1 MLAFGR
7 NFAAPGV
14 RLQLMMV
21 LLLIVCSSS
30 SAASSPSEL
39 EHSGLRTGD
48 SGSSNTAREGEGAET
63 LKQTAD
69 SLVFWPFPPR
79 DKNTSNSDS
88 CTDQLTCEDCNT
100 ERLCHWCSFD
110 EACHTIGSVHGC
122 FKGSSCLPPP
132 PPKNDTSCL
141 SHTNCAEC
149 TLSSKLCHWCAH
161 DNACHEVGSP
171 YGCMTGVD
179 CYDNAHCQRSVPEPI
194 EQGTSWFEGVGILPL
209 VVILSVAGCSLCCT
223 TMCCCVMGGVKGAYD
238 DLTDLATS
246 PQEEEL
252 QEPLLVQPQER
263 QQTGQP
269 SAAPQAEAQPGE
281 EDGEGEI
288 AQENADMQQLLQE
301 EQVDAAQPEDYV
313 RIVETENS
321 NVQQPEPVPASG
333 STTER
338 RRRHRRRVGRS
349 MQRLYNSCVCCY
361 LLSVVA
367 ITLFAGGSI
376 RYFPKAPLFNVCN
389 DAVAWKSLID
399 SVTAMKVQAD
409 IELLASISNPNH
421 FDASLDNANG
431 TFIHDGKIAGKIE
444 IRPTTIAATSI
455 TDVLMVASFAPET
468 WEALDIAKE
477 FYQGTLVLHVALDMA
492 IRVPA
497 LLDYEFTVSIQD
509 MAVHVNE
516 QSDRSLCACPSWSD
530 PPNKSMQLPV
540 PHWMTE

>member
-1 MLAFGR
+1 
-7 NFAAPGV
+7 
-14 RLQLMMV
+14 
-21 LLLIVCSSS
+21 
-30 SAASSPSEL
+30 
-39 EHSGLRTGD
+39 
-48 SGSSNTAREGEGAET
+48 
-63 LKQTAD
+63 
-69 SLVFWPFPPR
+69 
-79 DKNTSNSDS
+79 
-88 CTDQLTCEDCNT
+88 
-100 ERLCHWCSFD
+100 
-110 EACHTIGSVHGC
+110 
-122 FKGSSCLPPP
+122 
-132 PPKNDTSCL
+132 
-141 SHTNCAEC
+141 
-149 TLSSKLCHWCAH
+149 
-161 DNACHEVGSP
+161 
-171 YGCMTGVD
+171 
-179 CYDNAHCQRSVPEPI
+179 
-194 EQGTSWFEGVGILPL
+194 
-209 VVILSVAGCSLCCT
+209 
-223 TMCCCVMGGVKGAYD
+223 MGGVKGAYD

-246 PQEEEL
+246 PQEEEV

-269 SAAPQAEAQPGE
+269 SAAPPAEVQQE
-281 EDGEGEI
+281 EEHEEGEI

-301 EQVDAAQPEDYV
+301 EQIDAAQPEDYV

-321 NVQQPEPVPASG
+321 TEQEPEPVLAG
-333 STTER
+333 NVTTER
-338 RRRHRRRVGRS
+338 RRRRRRVGRS

-367 ITLFAGGSI
+367 IALFAGGSI

-477 FYQGTLVLHVALDMA
+477 FYRGTLVLHVALDMA

-530 PPNKSMQLPV
+530 PPNKTMQLPV